1 MKGYKEYLKV
11 IKDCGWN
18 VNVTNKDIEIENWS
32 PAGENLVEYLNK
44 DADIFVQVS
53 EIALSFDID
62 EHVEPLIEMR
72 GTYGVPSSISTL
84 IEDAEKI
91 QCMYS
96 ELANKLLKK
105 KKEIEARREK

>member
-18 VNVTNKDIEIENWS
+18 VNVTNEDIKIENYS

-44 DADIFVQVS
+44 DADIFEQVN
-53 EIALSFDID
+53 EIAMSFDID
-62 EHVEPLIEMR
+62 EHVKMLNEVME
-72 GTYGVPSSISTL
+72 TYGFPNSIRVL
-84 IEDAEKI
+84 IKDAEKI

>member
-1 MKGYKEYLKV
+1 MKEYKEYLKV
-11 IKDCGWN
+11 IEDCGWN
-18 VNVTNKDIEIENWS
+18 VNVSDNEIEIENWS

-44 DADIFVQVS
+44 NADIFEQVN

-62 EHVEPLIEMR
+62 EHVEPLIEVR
-72 GTYGVPSSISTL
+72 GTFGVPSSISTL
-84 IEDAEKI
+84 IKDAKKI

-96 ELANKLLKK
+96 KLANKLLKK